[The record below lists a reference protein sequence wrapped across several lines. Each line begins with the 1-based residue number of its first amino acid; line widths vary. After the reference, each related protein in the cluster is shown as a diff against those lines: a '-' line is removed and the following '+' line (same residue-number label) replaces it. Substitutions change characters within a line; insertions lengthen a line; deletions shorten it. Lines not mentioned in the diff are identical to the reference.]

1 MQLNY
6 IVTLCM
12 LDKWCTLGFHVC
24 NKRLHMY
31 VKVYHNII
39 LNYSAYV
46 IMLMW
51 LRLISDD

>member
-6 IVTLCM
+6 IVNLCM
-12 LDKWCTLGFHVC
+12 LDKWGTLGFHVC